1 MYLICGLKCPEW
13 RYHVEIYCNQ
23 HDLRLSG
30 GLRPFSRLVYPV
42 PEPQTSGLGVHAT
55 VDLQGGRVGLR
66 MGIFTSYDPWPLSGG
81 NMMEYD
87 HQILEIWG

>member
-55 VDLQGGRVGLR
+55 VGPSRRPGGFEDGDFHELR
-66 MGIFTSYDPWPLSGG
+66 SMAIEWG
-81 NMMEYD
+81 EYD
-87 HQILEIWG
+87 GI